1 MTDAQL
7 LPATAMMHSGS
18 TAWPA
23 SSTKMWVKWPTG
35 IPPETSLTVEKC
47 STLISFYFRKG
58 KVWNVIYIQSAYLPA
73 VIKVVTTTVYFIR
86 LSLSGNTKQSW
97 LPSQLQ
103 HFWNV
108 HQQVQQLSFSK
119 HAKFFFFFL
128 TITQEVLQIFLTD
141 KLADPKQQHHLIWS
155 IR

>member
-1 MTDAQL
+1 MAFQFFVAMDPFSKWKYYNTIMTDSQL

-47 STLISFYFRKG
+47 NTSISFYFLKG
-58 KVWNVIYIQSAYLPA
+58 KVWKVIYIQSAYLPA

-86 LSLSGNTKQSW
+86 LSISGNTKQSC
-97 LPSQLQ
+97 LSSQLQ

-108 HQQVQQLSFSK
+108 RQQVQQLCFSK
-119 HAKFFFFFL
+119 HAKFFFF
-128 TITQEVLQIFLTD
+128 
-141 KLADPKQQHHLIWS
+141 
-155 IR
+155 